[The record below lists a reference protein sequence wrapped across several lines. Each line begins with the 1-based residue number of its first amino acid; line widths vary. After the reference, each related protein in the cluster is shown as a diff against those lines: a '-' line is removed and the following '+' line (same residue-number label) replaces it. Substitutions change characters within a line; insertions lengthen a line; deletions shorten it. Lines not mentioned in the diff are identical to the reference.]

1 MIAGFIFFAL
11 LGVFVYTAVQA
22 ARGSTV
28 RPDSHPGAI
37 VQAEDGSGEQMN
49 PAACI
54 CSCHDW
60 QRHRLRF
67 KTGTPMRLCSHLTAW
82 YARHLI
88 ALPESLRTHA
98 ALVALL
104 AREGVGLPCGPG
116 TEYGHLDDVAYVL
129 YIVKKNDVRAR
140 LVLGG
145 RRYEL
150 AVDPAQ
156 WFSEPPPQADYYLF
170 RARQLANAALKKK

>member
-1 MIAGFIFFAL
+1 MIAAFIFFAL
-11 LGVFVYTAVQA
+11 LGVFVYTAVQT
-22 ARGSTV
+22 ARGSSV
-28 RPDSHPGAI
+28 RPDSHPGDI
-37 VQAEDGSGEQMN
+37 VQAEDGSGEHMN
-49 PAACI
+49 PKALI

-60 QRHRLRF
+60 QRRRSRF
-67 KTGTPMRLCSHLTAW
+67 KTGTPMRLCSHLTGW
-82 YARHLI
+82 YARHLM
-88 ALPESLRTHA
+88 ALPEALRTHA

-129 YIVKKNDVRAR
+129 YVVRRNGMRAR

-150 AVDPAQ
+150 DVDSAQ
-156 WFSEPPPQADYYLF
+156 WFPEPPPQADYYLP
-170 RARQLANAALKKK
+170 RARQLARAARKK